1 MFFSQTAPR
10 DGEYHPGDVAE
21 RDPDD
26 GNNSFFGRA
35 RSAVEDSDY
44 DGRLRRPK
52 VGATHRS
59 ADLDSEQSTD
69 FKPSIVRRT
78 VRAVARFSIVVL
90 IGVGATLALQSYNEE
105 AKDLLRSW
113 VPPLGWLL
121 PPSAASMATSSNL
134 GEQLKPI
141 AVDLALVRRNI
152 EQLALDQRQLA
163 AKQENIAQDLA
174 TLQAV
179 ERDLRENIS
188 SVPPPAAVPLPRRKP
203 AQAPAQSPAAQ

>member
-1 MFFSQTAPR
+1 MFPPVRPYSVTARRHRYQTLSSTRLLRLETGGTMFFSQTAPR

-69 FKPSIVRRT
+69 FKPSIFRRT
-78 VRAVARFSIVVL
+78 VRAVAVFHC
-90 IGVGATLALQSYNEE
+90 GP
-105 AKDLLRSW
+105 DW
-113 VPPLGWLL
+113 
-121 PPSAASMATSSNL
+121 
-134 GEQLKPI
+134 
-141 AVDLALVRRNI
+141 
-152 EQLALDQRQLA
+152 
-163 AKQENIAQDLA
+163 
-174 TLQAV
+174 
-179 ERDLRENIS
+179 
-188 SVPPPAAVPLPRRKP
+188 
-203 AQAPAQSPAAQ
+203 

>member
-10 DGEYHPGDVAE
+10 DGGYYQGDVAE
-21 RDPDD
+21 HDPDD

-35 RSAVEDSDY
+35 RTALEDSDH

-52 VGATHRS
+52 AGATHRS
-59 ADLDSEQSTD
+59 ADLDNEQSTA
-69 FKPSIVRRT
+69 FKPSIVRR
-78 VRAVARFSIVVL
+78 AVGAAARFSVVVL

-105 AKDLLRSW
+105 AKDLVRSW

-141 AVDLALVRRNI
+141 AVDLALVRRNG
-152 EQLALDQRQLA
+152 EQLALDQKQLA

-203 AQAPAQSPAAQ
+203 AQAPAPSSAVQ

>member
-10 DGEYHPGDVAE
+10 DGEYYQGDVAE

-26 GNNSFFGRA
+26 GTNSFFGRSRTTVA
-35 RSAVEDSDY
+35 DSDY

-52 VGATHRS
+52 AGAPHRS
-59 ADLDSEQSTD
+59 ADLDSEQLTA
-69 FKPSIVRRT
+69 FKPSIVRRA
-78 VRAVARFSIVVL
+78 VRAVARFSIVAL
-90 IGVGATLALQSYNEE
+90 IGVGATLALQSYNKE
-105 AKDLLRSW
+105 AKDLVRSW
-113 VPPLGWLL
+113 APPLSWLL
-121 PPSAASMATSSNL
+121 PPSSASTTTPSNL

-141 AVDLALVRRNI
+141 AVDLALVRRSV

-188 SVPPPAAVPLPRRKP
+188 SGPPPAAVPLPRRKP
-203 AQAPAQSPAAQ
+203 AQVPAQSPAAQ

>member
-1 MFFSQTAPR
+1 
-10 DGEYHPGDVAE
+10 VA
-21 RDPDD
+21 
-26 GNNSFFGRA
+26 
-35 RSAVEDSDY
+35 
-44 DGRLRRPK
+44 
-52 VGATHRS
+52 
-59 ADLDSEQSTD
+59 
-69 FKPSIVRRT
+69 
-78 VRAVARFSIVVL
+78 L

-105 AKDLLRSW
+105 AKELVRNW

-121 PPSAASMATSSNL
+121 PPSPASIATSSNL

-163 AKQENIAQDLA
+163 TKQENIAQDLA

-188 SVPPPAAVPLPRRKP
+188 SGPPPAAVPLPRRKP
-203 AQAPAQSPAAQ
+203 A